1 MSLEETAIAKGIR
14 RVTGLTGEAAQ
25 KAREQALI
33 LAGEITSVESNVNQL
48 RQFSTITWK
57 EVLEIDRQIA
67 SFR

>member
-1 MSLEETAIAKGIR
+1 MHVEETAIAKGIR

-33 LAGEITSVESNVNQL
+33 LVGEITLVETNVSQL

-57 EVLEIDRQIA
+57 EIMEINQQIA